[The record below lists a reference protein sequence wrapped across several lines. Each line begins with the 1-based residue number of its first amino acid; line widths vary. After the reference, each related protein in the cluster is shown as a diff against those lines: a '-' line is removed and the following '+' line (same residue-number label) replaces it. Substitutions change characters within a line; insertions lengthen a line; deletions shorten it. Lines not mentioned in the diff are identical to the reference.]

1 MNMIMNN
8 ISVGSKVI
16 KKPLLRYENAQYLK
30 VPCLWLAPFLVDLY
44 YALINNIY
52 VCMYI
57 C

>member
-44 YALINNIY
+44 YALVNNIY